1 MLCSYPEFCV
11 ACSVRPRL
19 RAHMKSCH
27 ITVGFSILQALIGTQ
42 GNELSSYDL
51 SRICSLGEVTTLLII
66 CEERFHLF
74 VITERL
80 PHNEPIS
87 FQIQQSII

>member
-1 MLCSYPEFCV
+1 ML
-11 ACSVRPRL
+11 R
-19 RAHMKSCH
+19 
-27 ITVGFSILQALIGTQ
+27 ALIGTRED
-42 GNELSSYDL
+42 ELSSYDL
-51 SRICSLGEVTTLLII
+51 SRICSQGAVKTLLII
-66 CEERFHLF
+66 REERFHLF